1 MARLLEGVYM
11 RKLLLCNPRGFCA
24 GVIRAIQVVEIALEK
39 WGAPVYVK
47 HEIVHNRHVV
57 EDLRKKGAVFVESL
71 DNLPQGA
78 KIIYS
83 AHGISPE
90 VREEAKKR
98 GLYDIDAT
106 CVLVTK
112 VHSAVKLYASRGYQ
126 IVLIGK
132 RKHVEVIGIQGEAPD
147 HVTVV
152 ENVSEVLDLPFDSKT
167 PLFYITQTTLSMD
180 DVAEITKALKQR
192 YPHIITLP
200 SSSVCYATQNR
211 QQALKSVLHMV
222 NFVYVIGDTQ
232 SSNSTRLKEIAER
245 RGVPARLIN
254 HPNDI
259 QDEIL
264 SYSGHIAMTAGAS
277 TPEHVVQSCIK
288 RLQELIL
295 GLQVE
300 NSFSVEENVN
310 FQIPKKLRS

>member
-1 MARLLEGVYM
+1 M

-24 GVIRAIQVVEIALEK
+24 GVVRAIQIVEFALKK
-39 WGAPVYVK
+39 WGAPIYVK
-47 HEIVHNRHVV
+47 HEIVHNCHVT
-57 EDLRKKGAVFVESL
+57 EDLKKKGAIFVESL
-71 DNLPQGA
+71 DKIPSGS

-83 AHGISPE
+83 AHGISPKI
-90 VREEAKKR
+90 REEAKKR

-112 VHSAVKLYASRGYQ
+112 VHSAVKLYASKGYH
-126 IVLIGK
+126 IILIGK
-132 RKHVEVIGIQGEAPD
+132 RKHVEVIGIKAEAP
-147 HVTVV
+147 HQVTVV
-152 ENVSEVLDLPFDSKT
+152 ENISEVQDLLFDSRV
-167 PLFYITQTTLSMD
+167 PLFYVTQTTLSMD
-180 DVAEITKALKQR
+180 DVTEIVEALRKR

-211 QQALKSVLHMV
+211 QQALKSVLPEV
-222 NFVYVIGDTQ
+222 DFVYVIGDPQ
-232 SSNSTRLKEIAER
+232 SSNSTRLKEIAEK
-245 RGVPARLIN
+245 RGVSARLIN
-254 HPNDI
+254 HPSDI

-277 TPEHVVQSCIK
+277 TPEHIVQACIE

-300 NSFSVEENVN
+300 NHLAIEENVH
-310 FQIPKKLRS
+310 FQLPKKLFL